1 MLPLAG
7 LRTSEYK
14 AMMTS
19 KPRSGFSLIEALVVL
34 AIGGMALAIIF
45 SIGIKAGDTGF
56 GLGRRAMT
64 ASESDVATS
73 DLRTILR
80 SVALRPGSTAIA
92 GIDQASIGDSKKFLS
107 DVVMERATQCAPEGW
122 AGRLNLTIEPRGS
135 GSALVCT
142 AGDRQTTLIESKTQV
157 GAFSYSTDG
166 ATWRPTYTNQAVAQQ
181 AFEERRSESVW
192 IRFAAPPALD
202 IVEYA
207 TSGRPEAWGR
217 LDVE

>member
-1 MLPLAG
+1 
-7 LRTSEYK
+7 
-14 AMMTS
+14 MTPR
-19 KPRSGFSLIEALVVL
+19 PRSGFSLIEALVVL

-45 SIGIKAGDTGF
+45 SIGVKAGDTGF

-64 ASESDVATS
+64 ASESDVAAS

-92 GIDQASIGDSKKFLS
+92 GVDRASVGDLKKFET

-122 AGRLNLTIEPRGS
+122 SGRLTLTIEPKGA

-142 AGDRQTTLIESKTQV
+142 ASGRKTTLIESKTQV
-157 GAFSYSTDG
+157 GVFSYSTDG
-166 ATWRPTYTNQAVAQQ
+166 VTWKPTYTNAPLSQQ
-181 AFEERRSESVW
+181 AFQELRSEAVW
-192 IRFAAPPALD
+192 VRFASRPTVD

-207 TSGRPEAWGR
+207 TSDRPEAWGR
-217 LDVE
+217 SDVE